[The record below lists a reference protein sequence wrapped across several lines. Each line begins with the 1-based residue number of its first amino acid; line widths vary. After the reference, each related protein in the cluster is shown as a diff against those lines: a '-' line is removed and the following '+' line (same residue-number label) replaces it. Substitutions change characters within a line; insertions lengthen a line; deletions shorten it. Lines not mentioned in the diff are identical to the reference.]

1 MQFLRLRIK
10 VSNFLA
16 NTMNTYLRA
25 AIGAAKAAGSLIREN
40 FMQPLQVNAAEAHDL
55 KLELDVRAQE
65 VITKSLLREFPNTS
79 VLGEEGSAE
88 TTNSEGDWIVDP
100 IDGTVNFFYSI
111 PHFSVSIAFR
121 RAQQIEIGVIYD
133 PIKDELWRAI
143 RGEPA
148 YLNDSL
154 IQVSKRTSIGE
165 SILSVG
171 FSKTPAAIDLGLKSF
186 SVLVTKARKCRMMG
200 SAALDLAY
208 VASGRFDAYIE
219 QSVNLWDIAAGWLL
233 VESAGGQVSVKPSPL
248 DEKKIAVI
256 AWNGNIDLSEL
267 QGSLPKTT

>member
-1 MQFLRLRIK
+1 
-10 VSNFLA
+10 
-16 NTMNTYLRA
+16 MNTYLRA
-25 AIGAAKAAGSLIREN
+25 AIDAAQAAGSLIREN
-40 FMQPLQVNAAEAHDL
+40 FMQPLKVNVAEAHDL

-65 VITKSLLREFPNTS
+65 IITELLLREFPNTS

-88 TTNSEGDWIVDP
+88 TANADGDWIVDP

-121 RAQQIEIGVIYD
+121 RGQQIEHGVIYD
-133 PIKDELWRAI
+133 PIKNELWRAT

-148 YLNDSL
+148 YLNDEL
-154 IQVSKRTSIGE
+154 IQVSKRTSVSE
-165 SILSVG
+165 SIVSVG
-171 FSKTPAAIDLGLKSF
+171 FSKTPAAIDLGFKSLGL
-186 SVLVTKARKCRMMG
+186 LVTKARKCRMMG

-233 VESAGGQVSVKPSPL
+233 VESAGGRVIVKPSPL

-256 AWNGNIDLSEL
+256 AWNGNIDLNEL
-267 QGSLPKTT
+267 DSSTPKTS

>member
-1 MQFLRLRIK
+1 
-10 VSNFLA
+10 
-16 NTMNTYLRA
+16 MNTYLRA
-25 AIGAAKAAGSLIREN
+25 AIDAAQAAGSLIREN
-40 FMQPLQVNAAEAHDL
+40 FMRPLQVNVAEAHDL

-65 VITKSLLREFPNTS
+65 LITESLLREFPNTS
-79 VLGEEGSAE
+79 ILGEEGSAE
-88 TTNSEGDWIVDP
+88 TANADGDWIVDP
-100 IDGTVNFFYSI
+100 IDGTVNYFYSI

-121 RAQQIEIGVIYD
+121 RAQQIEVGVIYD
-133 PIKDELWRAI
+133 PIKNELWRAT

-148 YLNDSL
+148 YLNDDV
-154 IQVSKRTSIGE
+154 IHVSQRTSLSE
-165 SILSVG
+165 SIVSVG

-186 SVLVTKARKCRMMG
+186 NVLVNKARKCRMMG

-233 VESAGGQVSVKPSPL
+233 VECAGGQVIAKPSPL

-256 AWNGNIDLSEL
+256 AWNGKIELNEL
-267 QGSLPKTT
+267 QSAIPKTT